1 MYWEG
6 IKFFNYIEKY
16 WCMRF
21 KVIVLS
27 LIRGVYSKINVY
39 MYNYGRCFF
48 VYLFLVDI
56 MLKKI
61 ILKNYFCLW
70 LYNR

>member
-6 IKFFNYIEKY
+6 IKFLNYIEKY
-16 WCMRF
+16 WYMRL
-21 KVIVLS
+21 KIIVLS

-48 VYLFLVDI
+48 V
-56 MLKKI
+56 
-61 ILKNYFCLW
+61 
-70 LYNR
+70 